1 MTKYTK
7 NGDNIYRQKDDE
19 EPKLVAV
26 INKLTGILDFE
37 PGMSNYSSQVKIK
50 MEDMENEEEERIAK
64 ELEEQAIAIEEEE
77 EEVDEENEEIEEQ
90 TNDEDTT
97 KSYNSDEDKS
107 NSEKPTLEEVKK
119 TAKANFLAKEQKKKN
134 LVNVDIE
141 EMVKQVE
148 ASKGKSLAEK
158 MLGSSFNQ
166 KTIQEDV
173 KGFGKVE
180 TPLERAIRLKQKNK

>member
-64 ELEEQAIAIEEEE
+64 ELEEQANAIVVEN
-77 EEVDEENEEIEEQ
+77 EVNEENEEIEEQ
-90 TNDEDTT
+90 INDEDTK
-97 KSYNSDEDKS
+97 KSDNSDEDKS

-166 KTIQEDV
+166 KTIQENV

-180 TPLERAIRLKQKNK
+180 TPLERAIRLKQENK